1 MYVLVNM
8 YVLVDLARVYQ
19 MKRLVSAQII
29 LRRLVSTIA
38 SAVVATTQSEQQP
51 LIVFAYHRLI
61 SAVRFHCLIANRMKH
76 LLNAQIVLE

>member
-29 LRRLVSTIA
+29 LRRLVSTFA
-38 SAVVATTQSEQQP
+38 SAVVAKTQSEQQP

-61 SAVRFHCLIANRMKH
+61 SVVTLPLFNS
-76 LLNAQIVLE
+76 Q